1 MRHIT
6 TAAVTVTAAAVLALT
21 GCSSSDSSLPAKPT
35 PAAASS
41 APAETTSPIADQIKA
56 CTDAIAA
63 GQDEGDGAPE
73 CTDLSPDD
81 YMKALN
87 DANQQGQGAL
97 QKLIDEASASAQ
109 P

>member
-21 GCSSSDSSLPAKPT
+21 GCSSTDSGKPAKPT
-35 PAAASS
+35 PAATSKPKLS
-41 APAETTSPIADQIKA
+41 AADQIKA

-73 CTDLSPDD
+73 CTSLSPDD

-87 DANQQGQGAL
+87 DANRQGQDKL
-97 QKLIDEASASAQ
+97 QKRIDEASASAQ